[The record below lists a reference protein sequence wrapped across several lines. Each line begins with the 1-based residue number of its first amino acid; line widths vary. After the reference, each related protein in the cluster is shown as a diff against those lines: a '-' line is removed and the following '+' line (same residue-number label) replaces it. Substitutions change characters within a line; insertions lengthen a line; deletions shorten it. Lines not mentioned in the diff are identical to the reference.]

1 MTKTQLHPIGSWRLW
16 CSIVPKQCLE
26 ISKNNTIVLED
37 PISLLPC
44 AMLICS
50 SCPARHKHADYSCST
65 LAGVLLVAAAM
76 PTFSLAATLASR
88 FGVLA
93 VLPVLP
99 LLWLLFG
106 CLLCLGTVVL
116 KKLLM
121 PALEEGRFI
130 AMWSADFA
138 RWWLVHRAIGMT
150 NHLFARHLRGTAFL
164 PAFFRALVRGHSTPS
179 LSSASLQCCACTEI
193 QYREES
199 SRPHQGC

>member
-1 MTKTQLHPIGSWRLW
+1 M
-16 CSIVPKQCLE
+16 LE
-26 ISKNNTIVLED
+26 E
-37 PISLLPC
+37 PASLLPC
-44 AMLICS
+44 AILKCS
-50 SCPARHKHADYSCST
+50 TCSARHWHADNSCLP

-76 PTFSLAATLASR
+76 PAFSLAATLASR
-88 FGVLA
+88 FGVLT

-121 PALEEGRFI
+121 PALEEGRPI

-164 PAFFRALVRGHSTPS
+164 PAFLRALVRAHSTHS
-179 LSSASLQCCACTEI
+179 RLSASLQRCACIGI
-193 QYREES
+193 QYREYAT
-199 SRPHQGC
+199 PHHQDR